1 MTLQLVL
8 WIIATV
14 LLVVATFA
22 PAAGTPRFSVL
33 SAGLAFLAA
42 GFVAGAV

>member
-1 MTLQLVL
+1 MTLQLLL

-14 LLVVATFA
+14 LLAVATFA
-22 PAAGTPRFSVL
+22 PAWGTPRFNVL
-33 SAGLAFLAA
+33 AAGLAFLAA